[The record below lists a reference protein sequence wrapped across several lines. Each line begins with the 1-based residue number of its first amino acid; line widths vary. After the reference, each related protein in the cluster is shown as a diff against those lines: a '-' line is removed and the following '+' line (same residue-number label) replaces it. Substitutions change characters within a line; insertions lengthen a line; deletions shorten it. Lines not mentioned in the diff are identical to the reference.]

1 MPDGSAAKPVT
12 WIEKGVLKNVY
23 YDPNTA
29 RRQKV
34 PPSPA
39 NPNMSLVMDG
49 TNQPVDDMIKS
60 TRRGLLVT
68 FFWYL
73 RPVDTLTLLNTGMT
87 RDGLFLIVNG
97 EIAGPVQNFR
107 WNMSPLVAFANL
119 SAVGKAV
126 PIHTGEAYDGPGTA
140 LMPAIRVED
149 FYMTSVSP
157 AV

>member
-1 MPDGSAAKPVT
+1 MASTRTAAPIATPTARGASADSAAGAVADAAAV
-12 WIEKGVLKNVY
+12 EG
-23 YDPNTA
+23 D
-29 RRQKV
+29 
-34 PPSPA
+34 
-39 NPNMSLVMDG
+39 
-49 TNQPVDDMIKS
+49 
-60 TRRGLLVT
+60 
-68 FFWYL
+68 
-73 RPVDTLTLLNTGMT
+73 
-87 RDGLFLIVNG
+87 
-97 EIAGPVQNFR
+97 AGPVQNFR